1 MKRKILWGGIA
12 LLAALWVL
20 ASGAATSA
28 LKATVIDRYGNQ
40 HQVDKFTFQGRQDLE
55 IYVQGQRRLVEL
67 VKVDRLRFEGERSDE
82 EQRVVLVFRNG
93 VQEAAL
99 MVMGGSA
106 SPHQDAVGGGS
117 SGRRFSGVTELGP
130 FFILASDVQEIVL
143 RHPVGEEPPEE
154 KILKAT
160 IITMDGRRF
169 EVENLRYHGKQR
181 LDFFRGRNKR
191 FIPLDKVARIDFED
205 GGTGDE
211 FRPITA
217 TYWSGKT
224 VMGTVEASLVR
235 LSGETDKSYF
245 ERVNRAFTG
254 VVGSSPFAIGM
265 HDVKHIRFRQDKDEE
280 SAEGGADGT
289 ADSASDSA
297 AADAGAGGSQ

>member
-1 MKRKILWGGIA
+1 MKRKGLWGGA
-12 LLAALWVL
+12 VLLAALWVS
-20 ASGAATSA
+20 ASGAATSS
-28 LKATVIDRYGNQ
+28 LKATIIDRYGNQ

-67 VKVDRLRFEGERSDE
+67 VKVARLRFEGERSDE
-82 EQRVVLVFRNG
+82 EQDIMLEFRTG
-93 VQEAAL
+93 VREKGK
-99 MVMGGSA
+99 MVTGGSS

-117 SGRRFSGVTELGP
+117 SGRRFAGVTELGP

-143 RHPVGEEPPEE
+143 RHPVGEEPPAE

-160 IITMDGRRF
+160 IITTNGRRF
-169 EVENLRYHGKQR
+169 EVDNLRFHGKKR

-191 FIPLDKVARIDFED
+191 FIPLDKVARIDFAD

-211 FRPITA
+211 FRPLTA

-254 VVGSSPFAIGM
+254 VVGSSSFAIGM
-265 HDVKHIRFRQDKDEE
+265 HDVKHIRFRKDSDED
-280 SAEGGADGT
+280 GADDT
-289 ADSASDSA
+289 ADSAGDST
-297 AADAGAGGSQ
+297 GGSAGDSQ

>member
-1 MKRKILWGGIA
+1 MQRKELWGGIA
-12 LLAALWVL
+12 LLAALWVSVSGVA
-20 ASGAATSA
+20 ASS

-67 VKVDRLRFEGERSDE
+67 VRVDRVRFEGERSDE

-93 VQEAAL
+93 VQEAGL
-99 MVMGGSA
+99 MVTGGST

-117 SGRRFSGVTELGP
+117 SGRRFSGVTKLGP

-143 RHPVGEEPPEE
+143 RHPVGEEPPDE

-160 IITMDGRRF
+160 IITMNGRRF
-169 EVENLRYHGKQR
+169 DVENLRFHGKQR
-181 LDFFRGRNKR
+181 LDFLKGRNKR

-265 HDVKHIRFRQDKDEE
+265 RDVKHIRFRQDKDED
-280 SAEGGADGT
+280 AEGGADDADNAGNVANDT
-289 ADSASDSA
+289 AGDS
-297 AADAGAGGSQ
+297 Q